1 MNDSGGDG
9 RRKLLEELRTIVRHI
24 DDLRLLSITP
34 LNDLEAIRQR
44 PRTIKGD
51 WADAKACQDFFTGLI
66 ESTIAILAAVPG
78 RDAERMLRIL
88 ELRLHNA
95 YSLEP
100 RRTVTDLARSW
111 GISRTWAY
119 DLEDKALGW
128 MIAGLPKDAALLVA
142 AAWLTVVDT
151 ERQPVTVRSGG

>member
-1 MNDSGGDG
+1 MRYYGDEEC
-9 RRKLLEELRTIVRHI
+9 RKLLEELRTIVRNI

-34 LNDLEAIRQR
+34 LKNLEAIRQH

-51 WADAKACQDFFTGLI
+51 WADAKACQEFFTGLI
-66 ESTIAILAAVPG
+66 ESTITVLTDVPG

-100 RRTVTDLARSW
+100 RRTVTDHARSW
-111 GISRTWAY
+111 GISRTAAY
-119 DLEDKALGW
+119 DLEDRVLRW
-128 MIAGLPKDAALLVA
+128 MIAALLK
-142 AAWLTVVDT
+142 D
-151 ERQPVTVRSGG
+151 VRF